1 MKMARKALEGLE
13 GVTWIEP
20 SSRER
25 AKVKDAFT
33 ESPVLDYLGITED
46 TDATVVRRL
55 MDEGV
60 RGHWVGEDGL
70 VPGEEMEFAAG
81 ASRCAANTVR
91 ASLDRVFQLAEVDTA
106 RICERPSDPG
116 QQFLIVEE
124 AAGRAIDMKV
134 LATTKKT
141 GIAGSWAAA
150 TIAAA
155 FGDKNFRQQHVQH
168 ALQARGRFVFG
179 DERTGE
185 QADEQKCR
193 PLLMMRLQRTMAR
206 RMAAAPRKELIKALT
221 ADYRKKLG
229 PATVSS
235 VDDYEKI
242 VTAFEELGQ
251 KELELRAEEARA
263 ETEVGITGAMTEAS
277 DSEAEPA
284 AKRTRFDHGI
294 QGAMTEASES
304 ESEVEIEVEI
314 TAPPTGVWRKWS
326 AQQVFAYFARE
337 CKFRTDLTLKQQDDW
352 EMDGQWLAACDKV
365 EQVVAHQKGWSE
377 RLREE
382 LRRIFRP
389 FFVRARFAEETK
401 DSEGATKRL
410 KPAGATMD
418 TKYGELPER
427 RFSAKDIAKRTELR
441 KAWLNCHVLWLH
453 QGRERLGKVVGSQVG
468 SAVKFRIQPSHDEEG
483 DFLWTIEQTVQGM
496 EGYLDLVR
504 DSQRS
509 GDGDQLVATLREA
522 DRIGGGAREGP
533 KEKMKQDKRTIDAIL
548 DAAALR
554 YAGNNSERPLAF
566 SKEGLR
572 SGEDL
577 RVLLNAVNV
586 GGAETKKVV
595 HSMMGQ
601 QVLRQA
607 REDLRKHM
615 SNPSDMDI
623 LYSVFG
629 SRQLES
635 LACFNVVTEE
645 IQTKEKHVMVTEEG
659 MLKLASKTPDK
670 RVSKTISSK
679 DQNNFALARWVACL
693 RVVHGDALATQW
705 YTSILKMQDDVMVKD
720 TGTTVPQL
728 QAVWRA
734 AWQELTLKL
743 EGAARRVEIQQL
755 QMAVTDVHAGEEAGK
770 VQVQLQNWDRR
781 RVELVMEAKFQYMRE
796 FSADSSGRGGGKK
809 QTGTGSGSPKKKQQK
824 QKKQKGNGQ
833 SAEDRTMTRKLKE
846 HGFKTLDEA
855 KKEFREKAGNKRKC
869 FWACSEVGQALGGCT
884 FEECRFLDSH
894 P

>member
-1 MKMARKALEGLE
+1 
-13 GVTWIEP
+13 
-20 SSRER
+20 
-25 AKVKDAFT
+25 
-33 ESPVLDYLGITED
+33 
-46 TDATVVRRL
+46 
-55 MDEGV
+55 
-60 RGHWVGEDGL
+60 
-70 VPGEEMEFAAG
+70 
-81 ASRCAANTVR
+81 
-91 ASLDRVFQLAEVDTA
+91 
-106 RICERPSDPG
+106 
-116 QQFLIVEE
+116 
-124 AAGRAIDMKV
+124 
-134 LATTKKT
+134 
-141 GIAGSWAAA
+141 
-150 TIAAA
+150 
-155 FGDKNFRQQHVQH
+155 
-168 ALQARGRFVFG
+168 
-179 DERTGE
+179 
-185 QADEQKCR
+185 
-193 PLLMMRLQRTMAR
+193 
-206 RMAAAPRKELIKALT
+206 
-221 ADYRKKLG
+221 
-229 PATVSS
+229 
-235 VDDYEKI
+235 
-242 VTAFEELGQ
+242 
-251 KELELRAEEARA
+251 
-263 ETEVGITGAMTEAS
+263 
-277 DSEAEPA
+277 
-284 AKRTRFDHGI
+284 
-294 QGAMTEASES
+294 
-304 ESEVEIEVEI
+304 
-314 TAPPTGVWRKWS
+314 
-326 AQQVFAYFARE
+326 
-337 CKFRTDLTLKQQDDW
+337 
-352 EMDGQWLAACDKV
+352 
-365 EQVVAHQKGWSE
+365 
-377 RLREE
+377 
-382 LRRIFRP
+382 
-389 FFVRARFAEETK
+389 
-401 DSEGATKRL
+401 
-410 KPAGATMD
+410 MD
-418 TKYGELPER
+418 TKYGMLPER
-427 RFSAKDIAKRTELR
+427 RFSAKDIAKRPELR
-441 KAWLNCHVLWLH
+441 QAWLNCHVLWLH
-453 QGRERLGKVVGSQVG
+453 QGRERLGKVVGSKVG
-468 SAVKFRIQPSHDEEG
+468 SAVKFRIQPSHGEEG

-509 GDGDQLVATLREA
+509 GDGDQLGATLREA

-659 MLKLASKTPDK
+659 MLKLASKIPDK
-670 RVSKTISSK
+670 RVSKTINSK

-705 YTSILKMQDDVMVKD
+705 YTSILKMQDDIMVKD

-743 EGAARRVEIQQL
+743 KGAARRVEIQQL

-781 RVELVMEAKFQYMRE
+781 KIELVMEAKFQYMRQ
-796 FSADSSGRGGGKK
+796 FSADSSGGGGGKK
-809 QTGTGSGSPKKKQQK
+809 QTGAGSSAPKKKQQK
-824 QKKQKGNGQ
+824 QKKQKGNGK

-846 HGFKTLDEA
+846 HGFNTLDEA
-855 KKEFREKAGNKRKC
+855 KKEFREKTGNKKKC
-869 FWACSEVGQALGGCT
+869 FWACSEVGKALGGCT
-884 FEECRFLDSH
+884 FEECIFLDSH

>member
-1 MKMARKALEGLE
+1 
-13 GVTWIEP
+13 
-20 SSRER
+20 
-25 AKVKDAFT
+25 
-33 ESPVLDYLGITED
+33 
-46 TDATVVRRL
+46 
-55 MDEGV
+55 
-60 RGHWVGEDGL
+60 
-70 VPGEEMEFAAG
+70 
-81 ASRCAANTVR
+81 
-91 ASLDRVFQLAEVDTA
+91 
-106 RICERPSDPG
+106 
-116 QQFLIVEE
+116 
-124 AAGRAIDMKV
+124 
-134 LATTKKT
+134 
-141 GIAGSWAAA
+141 
-150 TIAAA
+150 
-155 FGDKNFRQQHVQH
+155 
-168 ALQARGRFVFG
+168 
-179 DERTGE
+179 
-185 QADEQKCR
+185 
-193 PLLMMRLQRTMAR
+193 
-206 RMAAAPRKELIKALT
+206 
-221 ADYRKKLG
+221 
-229 PATVSS
+229 
-235 VDDYEKI
+235 
-242 VTAFEELGQ
+242 
-251 KELELRAEEARA
+251 
-263 ETEVGITGAMTEAS
+263 
-277 DSEAEPA
+277 
-284 AKRTRFDHGI
+284 
-294 QGAMTEASES
+294 
-304 ESEVEIEVEI
+304 
-314 TAPPTGVWRKWS
+314 
-326 AQQVFAYFARE
+326 
-337 CKFRTDLTLKQQDDW
+337 
-352 EMDGQWLAACDKV
+352 
-365 EQVVAHQKGWSE
+365 
-377 RLREE
+377 
-382 LRRIFRP
+382 
-389 FFVRARFAEETK
+389 
-401 DSEGATKRL
+401 
-410 KPAGATMD
+410 
-418 TKYGELPER
+418 
-427 RFSAKDIAKRTELR
+427 
-441 KAWLNCHVLWLH
+441 
-453 QGRERLGKVVGSQVG
+453 
-468 SAVKFRIQPSHDEEG
+468 
-483 DFLWTIEQTVQGM
+483 
-496 EGYLDLVR
+496 
-504 DSQRS
+504 
-509 GDGDQLVATLREA
+509 
-522 DRIGGGAREGP
+522 
-533 KEKMKQDKRTIDAIL
+533 MKQDKRTIDAIL

-659 MLKLASKTPDK
+659 MLQMMDKTPDK
-670 RVSKTISSK
+670 RVSKTINSK